1 MDKLR
6 GLFYTIELA
15 RFGKEIF
22 MSKQKRKFNRSQ
34 AAHRR
39 LAKKHHAAAAA
50 AKKRGEYH
58 RYDIHSRKAR
68 YHNEAE
74 FTQRRLG
81 RILTPEEK
89 TNVFNKVVQI
99 IGKFFRGISTPKRKT
114 KKKQEERKNNDVL
127 GDIKRGNFNLKKT
140 E

>member
-1 MDKLR
+1 
-6 GLFYTIELA
+6 
-15 RFGKEIF
+15 

-39 LAKKHHAAAAA
+39 LAKKHHAAATA
-50 AKKRGEYH
+50 AKKRGEY
-58 RYDIHSRKAR
+58 RTYDIHSRKAR

-114 KKKQEERKNNDVL
+114 KKKREAPDY
-127 GDIKRGNFNLKKT
+127 GNYQRIMREDFPKDFVDEDPFTAALLDSMDNKQGSLWN
-140 E
+140 